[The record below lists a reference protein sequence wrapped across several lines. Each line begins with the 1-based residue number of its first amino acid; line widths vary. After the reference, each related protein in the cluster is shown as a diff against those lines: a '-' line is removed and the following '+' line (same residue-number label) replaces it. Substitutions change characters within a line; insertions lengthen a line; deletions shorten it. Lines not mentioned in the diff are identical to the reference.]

1 LSTSLCIFKFL
12 MQCFVLAFA
21 WLAYASYGRRTP
33 GIAVQSRQR
42 LPNRE
47 SEGSQE
53 LVGVNKRAGVD
64 DALASVALL
73 FLAAHPSA
81 SSRYRAIFH
90 SPVFQAAGR
99 RSVGLRMNAPDAVDR
114 KSKKGFV
121 DQMRAVAMKLH
132 TPQQSKKGKKEATE
146 EQERPVSQ
154 WKPTLEG
161 YLRFLVESK
170 AVYDRMESIV
180 AEAPDDTAYHAFK
193 NTGLERGAKLKED
206 IDWLAKEHNLEVPVA
221 TGDGSEYADHL
232 EQLAKTDTPAFICHF
247 YNVYFAHSAG
257 GRMIGRKVSEA
268 VLEGKE
274 LNFYQWDDLQ
284 GSLSNTKEKL
294 NAEAD
299 KWTKDQKEHCLN
311 ETAESFKK
319 SGALLRYVTS

>member
-1 LSTSLCIFKFL
+1 MLNLLMRLSA
-12 MQCFVLAFA
+12 LAFT
-21 WLAYASYGRRTP
+21 WLAQASHGCRTP
-33 GIAVQSRQR
+33 GIATAPHRS
-42 LPNRE
+42 LPNRD
-47 SEGSQE
+47 SEVSRE
-53 LVGVNKRAGVD
+53 LSEVD
-64 DALASVALL
+64 ERLAADDSLASLALF
-73 FLAAHPSA
+73 FLMAAHPA
-81 SSRYRAIFH
+81 AGLRYRARFQ
-90 SPVFQAAGR
+90 SPVFQTAGH
-99 RSVGLRMNAPDAVDR
+99 RSRSLRMNDPEVVDR

-121 DQMRAVAMKLH
+121 DQMRAVAMRLH

-206 IDWLAKEHNLEVPVA
+206 IDWLAKEYNLEVPAA